1 MPFDTIVVKRD
12 YTAPRFDWRI
22 FTPEF
27 HKPGVPQRPQR
38 VDVQVPVR
46 YRRRGDEPWAI
57 GRTENLSRTGVLI
70 RGVQQD
76 GPAARAGLLPRD
88 VVVEIAGKP
97 TNDVPQLLAR
107 IAELTPGSTAKV
119 KMWRDGK
126 PAEVDVTV
134 GRRPKVPS

>member
-12 YTAPRFDWRI
+12 YTAPRFDLRI

-46 YRRRGDEPWAI
+46 YRRRGDEPWSI

-70 RGVQQD
+70 RGV
-76 GPAARAGLLPRD
+76 RLLPLQTPVEVMLNVPPGLVGEMDGDMAFIGTVAR
-88 VVVEIAGKP
+88 VVEAVGGSPGIGVAFLTARRLAGG
-97 TNDVPQLLAR
+97 A
-107 IAELTPGSTAKV
+107 
-119 KMWRDGK
+119 DGTH
-126 PAEVDVTV
+126 A
-134 GRRPKVPS
+134 